1 LEGGVAVVNPVDS
14 LPVIAE
20 ASLGLVGLTA
30 IVTVLR
36 RPDGG
41 FEGLDLIR
49 SIHLFVYS
57 GATLLLSLLPAL
69 LTAMGCDLPATW
81 RISSV
86 AMLVCSLVGFAT
98 NPRPRR
104 PAGSLSADMAL
115 LIAIYAFAALNVVLQ
130 LANAVG
136 VFGLPR
142 FWPFLLGLF
151 WYLVFCLTQFAGLLF
166 LRPSE

>member
-1 LEGGVAVVNPVDS
+1 MNPVDS

-41 FEGLDLIR
+41 FEGLDFIR

-57 GATLLLSLLPAL
+57 GATLLLSLLPSL
-69 LTAMGCDLPATW
+69 LTAVGCDLPTTW
-81 RISSV
+81 RLSSV

-98 NPRPRR
+98 NPRPRLS
-104 PAGSLSADMAL
+104 AGSLSPDRAL
-115 LIAIYAFAALNVVLQ
+115 LISIYGFASLNVVLQ
-130 LANAVG
+130 VANAVG
-136 VFGLPR
+136 VFGPPL

-151 WYLVFCLTQFAGLLF
+151 WYLVFCLAQFAGLLF
-166 LRPSE
+166 FRPSE